1 MSLASFSHADM
12 QMILLASLL
21 EFWTGVPVAA
31 AAVLDIKVR
40 LGRSE
45 HWNKSDQALYF
56 LGEASLSL

>member
-1 MSLASFSHADM
+1 M
-12 QMILLASLL
+12 QIILLASLL